1 MLGRTPR
8 ERGPV
13 IVFDERVNGSSG
25 LLLKSVIIARDL
37 VARAALLEAG
47 GILDEER
54 MVGSPSGEVVV
65 WDAVEAT
72 VVISV

>member
-13 IVFDERVNGSSG
+13 IVLDERVNGSSG
-25 LLLKSVIIARDL
+25 LLLKSVIRVRNL

-54 MVGSPSGEVVV
+54 MAGSPSGEVVV